1 MATLT
6 TSPQII
12 GRNEASTIKTYL
24 YAWYDNQSGNTC
36 TVHTLLKAK
45 SVGVTYYGTNKTYFM
60 QLGDYNPG
68 VQSWGYYPMNDGV
81 EYSVDEATW
90 TYSGGEQISA
100 SAGFWS
106 YVYGSADIQLSE
118 PVYVPT
124 FVSPP
129 TGLSVSLLEAYTNG
143 AKFRVSIS
151 SYGTPSGVS
160 GRYIEAGICAQ
171 NTYGATY
178 KYNTALNTMASDI
191 TVTNASTSGTLTIN
205 PNTRYYY
212 GGYATNAA
220 PYGNTKAIKGQ
231 FTTKAEA
238 PTLQFL
244 SATASSASF
253 SYSVEADGGYYDRE
267 IQYSIDDGNTW
278 TTGAVVSGTSA
289 KTGTFIISNLLS
301 GAAYNM
307 LVRVSTDAG
316 TTLGESV
323 AFNTLVSE
331 EDNKNALYGSAD
343 GLAREINALYGGVN
357 DEAKPITKLY
367 GSVESYDLL
376 IAYQIFSTTGYPVV
390 LSFNPT
396 AFKTA
401 MLNHYYDLWENS
413 RTRFDRLEV
422 FAPAYPNPLQPK
434 TYSLKLYLYRSTSP
448 IELAYGGTTALEA
461 YGITF
466 RSPLPSSTRLTR
478 DYIVLRPSTV
488 AKLIH
493 QAFGHVNY
501 S

>member
-60 QLGDYNPG
+60 QLGGYNSG
-68 VQSWGYYPMNDGV
+68 VQSWGYYPMNDGT
-81 EYSVDEATW
+81 EYSVAEATQ

-129 TGLSVSLLEAYTNG
+129 TGLSVSLLEAYTDG

-178 KYNTALNTMASDI
+178 KYNIALDTMASDI
-191 TVTNASTSGTLTIN
+191 TVTNASTRGTLTIN

-212 GGYATNAA
+212 GGYATNTA
-220 PYGNTKAIKGQ
+220 PYGNTKTIKGQ

-238 PTLQFL
+238 PTVQFL

-267 IQYSIDDGNTW
+267 IQYSLDDGNTW
-278 TTGAVVSGTSA
+278 TTRAVVSGASA
-289 KTGTFIISNLLS
+289 KTGTFITNNLLS
-301 GAAYNM
+301 GVAYNM
-307 LVRVSTDAG
+307 IVRVSTDAG

-343 GLAREINALYGGVN
+343 GLAREVRRLYGSVG
-357 DEAKPITKLY
+357 DTARHITKLY
-367 GSVESYDLL
+367 GSAPDPDYFNVTAVERTSNWSVNGVN
-376 IAYQIFSTTGYPVV
+376 AST
-390 LSFNPT
+390 LNNKL
-396 AFKTA
+396 KTS
-401 MLNHYYDLWENS
+401 HPDIWENRNRFS
-413 RTRFDRLEV
+413 RIKVDSVPTTPRRYTLTMIYKD
-422 FAPAYPNPLQPK
+422 N
-434 TYSLKLYLYRSTSP
+434 SS
-448 IELAYGGTTALEA
+448 IELGYGDESWVNG
-461 YGITF
+461 YGVSVQQPPRPTQ
-466 RSPLPSSTRLTR
+466 PST
-478 DYIVLRPSTV
+478 DYIVLKNKPIS
-488 AKLIH
+488 KLVY

-501 S
+501 P